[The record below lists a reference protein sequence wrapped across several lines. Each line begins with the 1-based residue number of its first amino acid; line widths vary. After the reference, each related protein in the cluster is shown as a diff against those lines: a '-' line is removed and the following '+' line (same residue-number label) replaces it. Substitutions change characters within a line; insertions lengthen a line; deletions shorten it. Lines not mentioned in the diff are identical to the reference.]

1 MPDRSRPSSLEKVA
15 IGKIKY
21 LLNITD
27 LNKKQLGVLLSN
39 KLNTFSNIT

>member
-1 MPDRSRPSSLEKVA
+1 
-15 IGKIKY
+15 